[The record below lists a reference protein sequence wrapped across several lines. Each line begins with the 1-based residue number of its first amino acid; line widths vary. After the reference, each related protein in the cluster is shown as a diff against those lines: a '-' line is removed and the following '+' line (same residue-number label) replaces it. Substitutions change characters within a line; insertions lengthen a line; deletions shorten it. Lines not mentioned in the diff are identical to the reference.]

1 MVETAVS
8 VLPRMGQ
15 SRGKC
20 VDKSKRYENDPSVI
34 LPLLQQQQQWT
45 TETESRCNKV
55 TTASAVSTLPSSA
68 QFVRKSIQGVKSY
81 ECDSSDPEQQ
91 QQQQQ
96 SRRQQKNQQQQQRK
110 YRQEKSMN
118 QFGYGS
124 NGRLRGKSSSSSM
137 ENGDYKEYQ
146 YHVDDND
153 DNDYNNN
160 TTWMEGLMEEFLE
173 SQEMYQDS
181 DMNSKARREKIDK
194 NSKSKCEIN
203 SNSHA
208 DKCNDKIFVWY
219 CDDILLVLN
228 EETLEVIRTMTLE
241 REQERCNDRKS
252 YSRAVKATRAASR
265 NTKVCHIDGYYKIFE
280 ETNSEQSTEVSKG
293 SGSNQEEEQQTA
305 PAQKLK
311 LPPPQV
317 QRQERTTADHAV
329 VCNCSIGQRVWA
341 KNRKVGAEPTS
352 KHTKKVKKENGENWA
367 SWKDENGWHSGMN
380 LMVQMSGWN
389 STRVWD
395 TERTEREGGG
405 KAATVTRFRVR

>member
-1 MVETAVS
+1 
-8 VLPRMGQ
+8 
-15 SRGKC
+15 
-20 VDKSKRYENDPSVI
+20 
-34 LPLLQQQQQWT
+34 
-45 TETESRCNKV
+45 
-55 TTASAVSTLPSSA
+55 
-68 QFVRKSIQGVKSY
+68 
-81 ECDSSDPEQQ
+81 
-91 QQQQQ
+91 
-96 SRRQQKNQQQQQRK
+96 
-110 YRQEKSMN
+110 MN

-146 YHVDDND
+146 YHGDDD
-153 DNDYNNN
+153 DVYNNN
-160 TTWMEGLMEEFLE
+160 TTWMKGLMEEFLE
-173 SQEMYQDS
+173 SQEMYQGS
-181 DMNSKARREKIDK
+181 FMNSKARRETIDK
-194 NSKSKCEIN
+194 NSKSKCGIN

-208 DKCNDKIFVWY
+208 DKGNDKIFVWY

-228 EETLEVIRTMTLE
+228 EETLEAIKTMMLE

-252 YSRAVKATRAASR
+252 YTDVYAYQYSRAVKATRAASR
-265 NTKVCHIDGYYKIFE
+265 NTKVYHIDGYYKIFE

-305 PAQKLK
+305 PARKLK

-329 VCNCSIGQRVWA
+329 VCNRSIGQRVWA

-352 KHTKKVKKENGENWA
+352 KHTKKVKKENGENGA

-405 KAATVTRFRVR
+405 KAATVTRFRVW